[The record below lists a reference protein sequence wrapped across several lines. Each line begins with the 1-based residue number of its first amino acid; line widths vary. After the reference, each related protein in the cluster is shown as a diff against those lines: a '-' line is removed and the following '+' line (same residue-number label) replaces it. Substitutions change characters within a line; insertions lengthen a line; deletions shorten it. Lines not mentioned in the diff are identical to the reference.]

1 MSTGLYPPQD
11 PKAKTSV
18 VPHATTLMFGNN
30 HPLPELNQSHGD
42 QDYQLIDCEMIP
54 RDSDTMAKHG
64 VPSGRY
70 RICLVR
76 VKSPGEL
83 RRSEEAAL
91 EEEMET
97 SFEWIKDEFRE
108 DRVTRLDWKPSK
120 HCHPT
125 GHGEDVANLTGPDGQ
140 TEQLPPYTRYPDGI
154 GSKTGFPGPASILS
168 GERPAEA
175 EMGVDASGA

>member
-30 HPLPELNQSHGD
+30 HPLPQLNQSHGD
-42 QDYQLIDCEMIP
+42 QDYQLGTGGSRNNDQDKPKLIDCEMIP

-97 SFEWIKDEFRE
+97 SSEWIEDELRE
-108 DRVTRLDWKPSK
+108 D
-120 HCHPT
+120 
-125 GHGEDVANLTGPDGQ
+125 
-140 TEQLPPYTRYPDGI
+140 
-154 GSKTGFPGPASILS
+154 
-168 GERPAEA
+168 
-175 EMGVDASGA
+175 